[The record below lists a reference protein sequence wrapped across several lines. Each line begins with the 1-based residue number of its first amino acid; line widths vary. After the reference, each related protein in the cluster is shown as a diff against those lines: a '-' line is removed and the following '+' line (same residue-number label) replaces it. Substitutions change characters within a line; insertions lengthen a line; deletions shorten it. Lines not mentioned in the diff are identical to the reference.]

1 MWRDLSPDF
10 ESRLEDLDEDE
21 ECDSEC
27 FTRGGLTLELIELAS
42 TTGVATVAVSTVT
55 GANSG
60 TTGGGGGSS
69 GSTATGAT
77 ATGSGGGGAGRT
89 GGGGGG
95 GGRRLVDCTTSFLSS
110 SKQTDASDVILSVP
124 SLVAETL
131 VFTVSSSSS
140 SATIT
145 RFPSWSS
152 SSATAGSSVSMDS
165 SCECF
170 KGFSSFRKT
179 VDASTGSRGGGREGI
194 GDDGLGGR
202 ADSSSG
208 SVVGGDDR
216 GEDGLN
222 GGVLGLDEF
231 SLTTEGIGEP
241 VGTKDELALVETSF
255 TEESVEII
263 LLELLLATV
272 CWIKVDEGT
281 ET

>member
-10 ESRLEDLDEDE
+10 ESRLEDFDDEDE
-21 ECDSEC
+21 VCDSEC

-42 TTGVATVAVSTVT
+42 TTGVAAVAVSTVT
-55 GANSG
+55 GVNSG

-69 GSTATGAT
+69 GSTVTGAT

-95 GGRRLVDCTTSFLSS
+95 GGRRLVGRTTSFLSS
-110 SKQTDASDVILSVP
+110 SEETDGRVVILSVL
-124 SLVAETL
+124 SLVVETL
-131 VFTVSSSSS
+131 VFAISSSSS

-152 SSATAGSSVSMDS
+152 SSATSAGSSVSMDS
-165 SCECF
+165 SCVCF
-170 KGFSSFRKT
+170 KGFSSFSFLRKSIG
-179 VDASTGSRGGGREGI
+179 ASTGSRGGGREGT

-208 SVVGGDDR
+208 SVDGGDDR

-222 GGVLGLDEF
+222 GGVLGFDEL
-231 SLTTEGIGEP
+231 SLTTEGVGEP
-241 VGTKDELALVETSF
+241 VGT
-255 TEESVEII
+255 
-263 LLELLLATV
+263 
-272 CWIKVDEGT
+272 
-281 ET
+281 